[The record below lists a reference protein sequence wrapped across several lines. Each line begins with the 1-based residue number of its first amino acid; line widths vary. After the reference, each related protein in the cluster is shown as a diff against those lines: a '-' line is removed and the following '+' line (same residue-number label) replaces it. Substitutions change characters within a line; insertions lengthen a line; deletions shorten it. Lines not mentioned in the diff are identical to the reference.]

1 MKQLQKLK
9 DKEVYVYD
17 KDEGFELYNPL
28 SYNHKGYTIDKLY
41 DLYMHKKDEVLELK
55 KELQDLKTYLNK
67 EGADLEGKSLY
78 DLVEVLEMYVLSSQ
92 PHELTVIEKDE
103 DGYVV
108 SVQNLTSKSILM
120 RGSIN
125 TPQDVEKRVYRLKNG
140 KFIKDEAKEAE
151 LWKVY

>member
-1 MKQLQKLK
+1 MSKLQKLK

-17 KDEGFELYNPL
+17 KDKGFELYNPL

-41 DLYMHKKDEVLELK
+41 DLYMYKKEEALALKNTLEEIKQYMIDQGLELTPK
-55 KELQDLKTYLNK
+55 P
-67 EGADLEGKSLY
+67 LY
-78 DLVEVLEMYVLSSQ
+78 NMVDMLSKYVLSSK
-92 PHELTVIEKDE
+92 PEDLMLIDKDD

-108 SVQNLTSKSILM
+108 SVKKLTSKSVLL
-120 RGSIN
+120 RDNIN
-125 TPQDVEKRVYRLKNG
+125 TPKDIEKRVYRIKNG

>member
-1 MKQLQKLK
+1 M
-9 DKEVYVYD
+9 
-17 KDEGFELYNPL
+17 
-28 SYNHKGYTIDKLY
+28 
-41 DLYMHKKDEVLELK
+41 
-55 KELQDLKTYLNK
+55 
-67 EGADLEGKSLY
+67 
-78 DLVEVLEMYVLSSQ
+78 
-92 PHELTVIEKDE
+92 

>member
-17 KDEGFELYNPL
+17 KDEGFQLYNPL

-67 EGADLEGKSLY
+67 EGAVLEGKSLY

>member
-1 MKQLQKLK
+1 VKQLQKLK

-17 KDEGFELYNPL
+17 KDEGFQLYNPL

-67 EGADLEGKSLY
+67 EGAVLEGKSLY